1 MRRIVALV
9 LVCACVLCSC
19 EKVSESPQE
28 IIERVRGKY
37 ADSLGAVSLYYSGA
51 EEGQD
56 GYIDEGLIIALLGD
70 GGMPEEMMAVERY
83 AFLCS
88 ARISLGEVWAV
99 ECYTYT
105 GAREVYALFEKRRKL
120 LCGPDYEDHGDADAA
135 AGTALVREG
144 KRVFFAVNAA
154 GAEIVEYMIGVV

>member
-19 EKVSESPQE
+19 GEVSESPQG

-51 EEGQD
+51 EEGHD
-56 GYIDEGLIIALLGD
+56 GYIDEGLIIAMLGD
-70 GGMPEEMMAVERY
+70 GGMPEEMMAVREY

-88 ARISLGEVWAV
+88 ARMFLGEVWAI

-105 GAREVYALFEKRRKL
+105 GAREVYALMEKRKKL
-120 LCGPDYEDHGDADAA
+120 LCGPDYEDARDADAA
-135 AGTALVREG
+135 AGAALVREG
-144 KRVFFAVNAA
+144 KWVFFAVNAA
-154 GAEIVEYMIGVV
+154 GAEIVEYMIGGV